1 MGNTQSTGNT
11 KQQLRKQL
19 GNLNKV
25 ALNYIIH
32 SNLDKLDQKEH
43 CNDLIILTSGIIDK
57 AFNAQ
62 EVEYIYQ
69 HTQSGK
75 VVDKKNKE
83 LLMYFNKNT
92 MDNFKKYDAASKKQN
107 MCNSIAK
114 YYVKIAHVL
123 EAISSALDYQT
134 SICHKRLNSIKI
146 KEEANNIGYITANFD
161 SVYTP
166 STKQPLQKNIKSI
179 VAEPGDAQAKPGVMQ
194 MQEAKP
200 EATQMQMQEAKPEDA
215 QAKPKATL
223 AKPGDAQAKPED
235 INKLQN
241 IPAQVQYGGN
251 NESIKLADEISISNL
266 DRLYNFNEDYNYTD
280 TEKKELSEYGKQL
293 KELYK
298 TDLLTFYKA
307 YVNKNV
313 SKLPDDIN
321 SFKDI
326 EMTSPNTENYSKKV
340 NNDGNTLGEL
350 SNKLKEMQEKMLN
363 NELRLMGELQKIVT
377 YEPISRKTK
386 EGKITQQRFIE
397 LKTTLNDEILTKKI
411 IPNLRKI
418 LTELYTTC
426 QIDYSE
432 ILKIF
437 DSVKHKIDVHRL
449 AIKINENY

>member
-11 KQQLRKQL
+11 KQQLRKRLQ
-19 GNLNKV
+19 NLNKV
-25 ALNYIIH
+25 AFNYIIH

-69 HTQSGK
+69 HTQSGN

-146 KEEANNIGYITANFD
+146 KEEANNVADIAANFD
-161 SVYTP
+161 SVNNP
-166 STKQPLQKNIKSI
+166 STKQPLQKNIESI
-179 VAEPGDAQAKPGVMQ
+179 AAKQEAMP

-200 EATQMQMQEAKPEDA
+200 KAMPMQEAKP
-215 QAKPKATL
+215 KAMPMH
-223 AKPGDAQAKPED
+223 KDM
-235 INKLQN
+235 NKLQN
-241 IPAQVQYGGN
+241 IPVQVGGN
-251 NESIKLADEISISNL
+251 NKSIKLADEISISNL
-266 DRLYNFNEDYNYTD
+266 DRLYNFNEEYNYTD

-298 TDLLTFYKA
+298 ADLLTFYKA
-307 YVNKNV
+307 YVDKNV
-313 SKLPDDIN
+313 SKLPDNITT
-321 SFKDI
+321 FTDI

-340 NNDGNTLGEL
+340 NNSGNTLGEL

-397 LKTTLNDEILTKKI
+397 LKTTLNDETLTKKI

-437 DSVKHKIDVHRL
+437 DSAKRNIDAHQL
-449 AIKINENY
+449 AIKINEHY

>member
-11 KQQLRKQL
+11 KHQLREKL
-19 GNLNKV
+19 KKLNNV
-25 ALNYIIH
+25 AFDYIIH
-32 SNLDKLDQKEH
+32 SNLNKLDQKEH

-75 VVDKKNKE
+75 VIDKKNKE

-92 MDNFKKYDAASKKQN
+92 MDNFKKYDAASRKQN

-134 SICHKRLNSIKI
+134 SICHKRLNAIKI
-146 KEEANNIGYITANFD
+146 NEDMENKTANINIDFD
-161 SVYTP
+161 PVYTP
-166 STKQPLQKNIKSI
+166 STKQSLKKNIESLH
-179 VAEPGDAQAKPGVMQ
+179 AKPP
-194 MQEAKP
+194 MQEKP
-200 EATQMQMQEAKPEDA
+200 MMPVMGNQQ
-215 QAKPKATL
+215 
-223 AKPGDAQAKPED
+223 
-235 INKLQN
+235 
-241 IPAQVQYGGN
+241 GGN
-251 NESIKLADEISISNL
+251 DKIITLADEISISNL
-266 DRLYNFNEDYNYTD
+266 DRLYNCNEDYNYTD
-280 TEKKELSEYGKQL
+280 TEKKELSTYGKQL

-298 TDLLTFYKA
+298 ADLLTFYKA

-313 SKLPDDIN
+313 SELPKKIN

-326 EMTSPNTENYSKKV
+326 EILSLQSKPEKYTRTI
-340 NNDGNTLGEL
+340 NNSDNLLGEL
-350 SNKLKEMQEKMLN
+350 SNKLKEMQEKILN
-363 NELRLMGELQKIVT
+363 NELKLMGELQKIVT

-386 EGKITQQRFIE
+386 EGKITQKRFIE
-397 LKTTLNDEILTKKI
+397 LKSNLNDEILTKNI

-426 QIDYSE
+426 QIDYTE
-432 ILKIF
+432 ILKVF
-437 DSVKHKIDVHRL
+437 KGVKNTIDAHRL

>member
-19 GNLNKV
+19 GNLNKI

-75 VVDKKNKE
+75 VVDKKKKE

-92 MDNFKKYDAASKKQN
+92 MDNFKKYDTASRKQN

-146 KEEANNIGYITANFD
+146 KEQENNIADITANFD

-166 STKQPLQKNIKSI
+166 STKQPLQKNIESI
-179 VAEPGDAQAKPGVMQ
+179 VPKPEDAQAKPEAMQ

-200 EATQMQMQEAKPEDA
+200 EAIQMKE
-215 QAKPKATL
+215 
-223 AKPGDAQAKPED
+223 AKPGD
-235 INKLQN
+235 INNLQN
-241 IPAQVQYGGN
+241 IPVQVQYGGN

-313 SKLPDDIN
+313 SKLPDGIN

-340 NNDGNTLGEL
+340 NNSRNTLGEL
-350 SNKLKEMQEKMLN
+350 SNKLTEMQEKMLN
-363 NELRLMGELQKIVT
+363 NELRLMGELRKIVT

-386 EGKITQQRFIE
+386 EGKITQKRFIE

>member
-19 GNLNKV
+19 QNLNKV
-25 ALNYIIH
+25 AFNYIIH

-69 HTQSGK
+69 HTQSGN

-146 KEEANNIGYITANFD
+146 KEEANNVADIAANFD
-161 SVYTP
+161 SVNNP
-166 STKQPLQKNIKSI
+166 STKQPLQKNIESI
-179 VAEPGDAQAKPGVMQ
+179 AAKPKAMQ
-194 MQEAKP
+194 KHEDKPEAMPMQEVKPKAMPMQEAKP
-200 EATQMQMQEAKPEDA
+200 
-215 QAKPKATL
+215 KAMPMH
-223 AKPGDAQAKPED
+223 KDM
-235 INKLQN
+235 NKLQN
-241 IPAQVQYGGN
+241 IPVQVGGN
-251 NESIKLADEISISNL
+251 NKSIKLADEISISNL
-266 DRLYNFNEDYNYTD
+266 DRLYNFNEEYNYTD

-298 TDLLTFYKA
+298 ADLLTFYKA
-307 YVNKNV
+307 YVDKNV
-313 SKLPDDIN
+313 SKLPDNITT
-321 SFKDI
+321 FTDI

-340 NNDGNTLGEL
+340 NNSGNTLGEL

-397 LKTTLNDEILTKKI
+397 LKTTLNDETLTKKI

-437 DSVKHKIDVHRL
+437 DSAKRNIDAHQL
-449 AIKINENY
+449 AIKINEHY

>member
-19 GNLNKV
+19 QNLNKV
-25 ALNYIIH
+25 AFNYIIH

-69 HTQSGK
+69 HTQSGN

-114 YYVKIAHVL
+114 YYVKIGHVL

-146 KEEANNIGYITANFD
+146 KEEANNVVDIAANFD
-161 SVYTP
+161 SVNNP
-166 STKQPLQKNIKSI
+166 STKQPLQKNIESI
-179 VAEPGDAQAKPGVMQ
+179 A
-194 MQEAKP
+194 AKP
-200 EATQMQMQEAKPEDA
+200 EAMPIQEKPMMPIQE
-215 QAKPKATL
+215 KPMMPIQE
-223 AKPGDAQAKPED
+223 KPMMPIQEKPMMPVMG
-235 INKLQN
+235 NQ
-241 IPAQVQYGGN
+241 QGGN
-251 NESIKLADEISISNL
+251 DKIITLADEISISNL
-266 DRLYNFNEDYNYTD
+266 DRLYNFNEEYNYTD
-280 TEKKELSEYGKQL
+280 TEKKELSEYGKQM

-298 TDLLTFYKA
+298 ADLLTFYKA
-307 YVNKNV
+307 YVDKNV
-313 SKLPDDIN
+313 SKLPDNITT
-321 SFKDI
+321 FTDI
-326 EMTSPNTENYSKKV
+326 EMASPNTENYSKKV
-340 NNDGNTLGEL
+340 NNGGNTLGEL

-397 LKTTLNDEILTKKI
+397 LKTTLNDETLTKKI

-437 DSVKHKIDVHRL
+437 DSAKRNIDAHQL
-449 AIKINENY
+449 AIKINEHY

>member
-1 MGNTQSTGNT
+1 MGNTQSTGNIT

-19 GNLNKV
+19 GNLNKI

-75 VVDKKNKE
+75 VVDKKKKE

-123 EAISSALDYQT
+123 EAISTALDYQT

-146 KEEANNIGYITANFD
+146 KEQENNIVDITANFD

-166 STKQPLQKNIKSI
+166 STKKPLQKNIESI
-179 VAEPGDAQAKPGVMQ
+179 GAKQDTPMQ
-194 MQEAKP
+194 ETKPKEMPMQEA
-200 EATQMQMQEAKPEDA
+200 MQKQVAKS
-215 QAKPKATL
+215 
-223 AKPGDAQAKPED
+223 GNI
-235 INKLQN
+235 INLQN
-241 IPAQVQYGGN
+241 IPVQVGGN

-313 SKLPDDIN
+313 SKLPDGIN

-326 EMTSPNTENYSKKV
+326 ETTSPKTENYSKKV
-340 NNDGNTLGEL
+340 NNRGNTLGEL

-386 EGKITQQRFIE
+386 EGKITQKRFIE
-397 LKTTLNDEILTKKI
+397 LKTTLNDEILKFKK
-411 IPNLRKI
+411 
-418 LTELYTTC
+418 
-426 QIDYSE
+426 D
-432 ILKIF
+432 
-437 DSVKHKIDVHRL
+437 
-449 AIKINENY
+449 IN

>member
-19 GNLNKV
+19 QNLNKV
-25 ALNYIIH
+25 AFDYIIH
-32 SNLDKLDQKEH
+32 SNLEKLDQTEH

-75 VVDKKNKE
+75 VVDKKKKE

-92 MDNFKKYDAASKKQN
+92 MDNFKKYDAASNKQN
-107 MCNSIAK
+107 MCDSIAK

-146 KEEANNIGYITANFD
+146 KEANNVADIAANFD
-161 SVYTP
+161 SVNNP
-166 STKQPLQKNIKSI
+166 STKQPLHKNIGSI
-179 VAEPGDAQAKPGVMQ
+179 AAKPKAMP

-200 EATQMQMQEAKPEDA
+200 KAMPMQD
-215 QAKPKATL
+215 AKPKVMPL
-223 AKPGDAQAKPED
+223 QGAKPKDV
-235 INKLQN
+235 NNFQN
-241 IPAQVQYGGN
+241 IPVQVQVGGN
-251 NESIKLADEISISNL
+251 NESIKLANEISISNL

-280 TEKKELSEYGKQL
+280 TEKKELSEYGKKL

-298 TDLLTFYKA
+298 SDLLTFYKA

-313 SKLPDDIN
+313 SKLPDNITT
-321 SFKDI
+321 FTDI
-326 EMTSPNTENYSKKV
+326 EITSPNTENYSKKI
-340 NNDGNTLGEL
+340 NNSGNTLGEL

-363 NELRLMGELQKIVT
+363 NEVRLMGELRKIVT

-386 EGKITQQRFIE
+386 EGKVTQKRFIE
-397 LKTTLNDEILTKKI
+397 LETTLNDETLTKNI
-411 IPNLRKI
+411 IPKLRKI

-432 ILKIF
+432 ILKVF
-437 DSVKHKIDVHRL
+437 DSVKRNIEAQSL
-449 AIKINENY
+449 AIKINENLLIG

>member
-11 KQQLRKQL
+11 KQQLRKRLQ
-19 GNLNKV
+19 NLNKV
-25 ALNYIIH
+25 AFNYIIH

-69 HTQSGK
+69 HTQSGN

-146 KEEANNIGYITANFD
+146 KEEANNVADIAANFD
-161 SVYTP
+161 SVNNP
-166 STKQPLQKNIKSI
+166 STKQPLQKNIESI
-179 VAEPGDAQAKPGVMQ
+179 AAKQEAMP

-200 EATQMQMQEAKPEDA
+200 KAMPMQEAKP
-215 QAKPKATL
+215 KAMPMH
-223 AKPGDAQAKPED
+223 KDM
-235 INKLQN
+235 NKLQN
-241 IPAQVQYGGN
+241 IPVQVGGN
-251 NESIKLADEISISNL
+251 NKSIKLADEISISNL
-266 DRLYNFNEDYNYTD
+266 DRLYNFNEEYNYTD

-298 TDLLTFYKA
+298 ADLLTFYKA
-307 YVNKNV
+307 YVDKNV
-313 SKLPDDIN
+313 SKLPDNITT
-321 SFKDI
+321 FTDI

-340 NNDGNTLGEL
+340 NNSGNTLGEL

-386 EGKITQQRFIE
+386 EGKVTQQRFIE
-397 LKTTLNDEILTKKI
+397 LKTTLNDETLTKKI

-437 DSVKHKIDVHRL
+437 DSAKRNIDAHQL
-449 AIKINENY
+449 AIKINEHY

>member
-19 GNLNKV
+19 QNLNKV
-25 ALNYIIH
+25 AFNYIIH

-69 HTQSGK
+69 HTQSGN

-114 YYVKIAHVL
+114 YYVKIGHVL

-146 KEEANNIGYITANFD
+146 KEEANNVVDIAANFD
-161 SVYTP
+161 SVNNP
-166 STKQPLQKNIKSI
+166 STKQPLQKNIESI
-179 VAEPGDAQAKPGVMQ
+179 A
-194 MQEAKP
+194 AKP
-200 EATQMQMQEAKPEDA
+200 EAMPIQEKPMMPIQE
-215 QAKPKATL
+215 KPMM
-223 AKPGDAQAKPED
+223 PVMGNQ
-235 INKLQN
+235 Q
-241 IPAQVQYGGN
+241 GGN
-251 NESIKLADEISISNL
+251 DKIITLADEISISNL
-266 DRLYNFNEDYNYTD
+266 DRLYNFNEEYNYTD
-280 TEKKELSEYGKQL
+280 TEKKELSEYGKQM

-298 TDLLTFYKA
+298 ADLLTFYKA
-307 YVNKNV
+307 YVDKNV
-313 SKLPDDIN
+313 SKLPDNITT
-321 SFKDI
+321 FTDI
-326 EMTSPNTENYSKKV
+326 EMASPNTENYSKKV
-340 NNDGNTLGEL
+340 NNGGNTLGEL

-397 LKTTLNDEILTKKI
+397 LKTTLNDETLTKKI

-437 DSVKHKIDVHRL
+437 DSAKRNIDAHQL
-449 AIKINENY
+449 AIKINEHY

>member
-19 GNLNKV
+19 GNLNKI

-32 SNLDKLDQKEH
+32 SNLDKLDQTEH

-75 VVDKKNKE
+75 VVDKKKKE

-92 MDNFKKYDAASKKQN
+92 MDNFKKYDAASRKPN

-114 YYVKIAHVL
+114 YYIKIAHVL
-123 EAISSALDYQT
+123 EAISSALDYQS

-146 KEEANNIGYITANFD
+146 KEQEDNIADITANFD

-166 STKQPLQKNIKSI
+166 STKQPLQKNIESI
-179 VAEPGDAQAKPGVMQ
+179 AAKQEDMP
-194 MQEAKP
+194 MQEANHEVKSEVKSEVKPEVKPEVKSEVKP
-200 EATQMQMQEAKPEDA
+200 EAKTEAKTEDMHRS
-215 QAKPKATL
+215 L
-223 AKPGDAQAKPED
+223 R
-235 INKLQN
+235 N
-241 IPAQVQYGGN
+241 IPVQVQDGGN
-251 NESIKLADEISISNL
+251 NKSIKLLDEISISNL

-293 KELYK
+293 RELYK
-298 TDLLTFYKA
+298 ADLLTFYKA

-313 SKLPDDIN
+313 SKLPDNITT
-321 SFKDI
+321 FADI

-340 NNDGNTLGEL
+340 NNSGNTLGEL

-363 NELRLMGELQKIVT
+363 NELRLMNELLKIVT

-386 EGKITQQRFIE
+386 EGKVTQKRFIE

-411 IPNLRKI
+411 IPKLRKI

-437 DSVKHKIDVHRL
+437 DSVKHNINVHSL
-449 AIKINENY
+449 AIKINESY

>member
-1 MGNTQSTGNT
+1 MGNTQSTGNIT

-69 HTQSGK
+69 HTHSGK
-75 VVDKKNKE
+75 VIDKKNKE

-146 KEEANNIGYITANFD
+146 KEQENNIADITANFD

-166 STKQPLQKNIKSI
+166 STKQPLQKNIESI
-179 VAEPGDAQAKPGVMQ
+179 AAKPEEMQ

-200 EATQMQMQEAKPEDA
+200 EAKPEA
-215 QAKPKATL
+215 MQKQV
-223 AKPGDAQAKPED
+223 AKPGD

-241 IPAQVQYGGN
+241 IPAQIQYGGN

-313 SKLPDDIN
+313 SKLP
-321 SFKDI
+321 
-326 EMTSPNTENYSKKV
+326 M
-340 NNDGNTLGEL
+340 
-350 SNKLKEMQEKMLN
+350 
-363 NELRLMGELQKIVT
+363 RLMFV
-377 YEPISRKTK
+377 SH
-386 EGKITQQRFIE
+386 
-397 LKTTLNDEILTKKI
+397 I
-411 IPNLRKI
+411 IM
-418 LTELYTTC
+418 T
-426 QIDYSE
+426 
-432 ILKIF
+432 
-437 DSVKHKIDVHRL
+437 
-449 AIKINENY
+449 

>member
-19 GNLNKV
+19 GNLNKI

-32 SNLDKLDQKEH
+32 SNLDKLDQTEH

-75 VVDKKNKE
+75 VVDKKKKE

-123 EAISSALDYQT
+123 EAISTALDYQT

-146 KEEANNIGYITANFD
+146 KEQENNIVDITANFD

-166 STKQPLQKNIKSI
+166 STKQPLQKNIESI
-179 VAEPGDAQAKPGVMQ
+179 AAKPEAKPKATLAKPGVMQ

-200 EATQMQMQEAKPEDA
+200 EAKPGVMQMQEAMQK
-215 QAKPKATL
+215 QVAKL
-223 AKPGDAQAKPED
+223 GY
-235 INKLQN
+235 INNLQN
-241 IPAQVQYGGN
+241 IPVQVGGN
-251 NESIKLADEISISNL
+251 NKSNKLADEISISNL

-313 SKLPDDIN
+313 SKLPDGIN

-340 NNDGNTLGEL
+340 NNSGNTLGEL

-363 NELRLMGELQKIVT
+363 NELRLMGELRKIVT

-386 EGKITQQRFIE
+386 EGKITQKRFIE

-437 DSVKHKIDVHRL
+437 DGVKDKIDVHRL

>member
-19 GNLNKV
+19 GNLNKI

-92 MDNFKKYDAASKKQN
+92 MDNFKKYDAASRKPN

-146 KEEANNIGYITANFD
+146 KEQENNIVDITANFD

-166 STKQPLQKNIKSI
+166 STKKPLQKNIKSI
-179 VAEPGDAQAKPGVMQ
+179 VAKPGVMQ
-194 MQEAKP
+194 MQETKP
-200 EATQMQMQEAKPEDA
+200 KEMPMQEAMQK
-215 QAKPKATL
+215 QVAKL
-223 AKPGDAQAKPED
+223 GDI
-235 INKLQN
+235 INLQN
-241 IPAQVQYGGN
+241 IPAQVQNGGN

-298 TDLLTFYKA
+298 SDLLTFYKA
-307 YVNKNV
+307 YVNKTV
-313 SKLPDDIN
+313 SKLPDGIN

-326 EMTSPNTENYSKKV
+326 ETTSPKTENYSKKV
-340 NNDGNTLGEL
+340 NNRGNTLGEL

-386 EGKITQQRFIE
+386 EGKITQKRFIE
-397 LKTTLNDEILTKKI
+397 LKTTLNDETLTKKI
-411 IPNLRKI
+411 IPDLRKI

-437 DSVKHKIDVHRL
+437 DGVKDKIDVHRL

>member
-19 GNLNKV
+19 QNLNKV
-25 ALNYIIH
+25 AFDYIIH
-32 SNLDKLDQKEH
+32 SNLEKLDQKEH

-69 HTQSGK
+69 HTQSGN

-92 MDNFKKYDAASKKQN
+92 MDNFKKYDAASNKQN

-123 EAISSALDYQT
+123 EAISSALDYQS

-146 KEEANNIGYITANFD
+146 KEGANNVADIAANFD

-166 STKQPLQKNIKSI
+166 STKQPLQKNIASI
-179 VAEPGDAQAKPGVMQ
+179 AAKQEAMQ
-194 MQEAKP
+194 KQEAKP
-200 EATQMQMQEAKPEDA
+200 EAT
-215 QAKPKATL
+215 L
-223 AKPGDAQAKPED
+223 AKREAMPMHKE
-235 INKLQN
+235 QN
-241 IPAQVQYGGN
+241 IPVQVQVGGN
-251 NESIKLADEISISNL
+251 NESIKLANEISISNL

-298 TDLLTFYKA
+298 SDLLTFYKA

-313 SKLPDDIN
+313 SKLPDNITT
-321 SFKDI
+321 FTDI
-326 EMTSPNTENYSKKV
+326 EITSPNTENYSKKI
-340 NNDGNTLGEL
+340 NNSGNTLREL

-363 NELRLMGELQKIVT
+363 NELRLMGELRKIVT

-386 EGKITQQRFIE
+386 EGKVTQKRFIE
-397 LKTTLNDEILTKKI
+397 LKTTLNDETLTKNI

-432 ILKIF
+432 ILKVF
-437 DSVKHKIDVHRL
+437 DSVKRNIDVQSL
-449 AIKINENY
+449 AIKIKENY